1 MIVVAR
7 IVMIRPG
14 DIMRMTMLGMV
25 GAVIGLGRNG
35 AGTMLDG
42 FNGGSN
48 GQRQSK
54 AQDRPKRP

>member
-1 MIVVAR
+1 MVMVAR
-7 IVMIRPG
+7 IVVAAWHVMG
-14 DIMRMTMLGMV
+14 MAVLGMI

-35 AGTMLDG
+35 SWTMLHG